1 MCVVAPAPATPYLGS
16 ASDERLVVLFRG
28 GDERA
33 FTELDRRHRREVC
46 ALAGRMLRGR
56 ADPEDVAQDV
66 MVRGAAL
73 LRASDEAGAYLRP
86 WLMRVTRNRVIDLLR
101 AQRAPE
107 ALPHDLVAPS
117 DVDSA
122 VQVRDHLGRVLV
134 AMADLPERQRR
145 ALVLHAADGASH
157 RAVADAL
164 DITPQAARA
173 LTFRGRSALRRRL
186 ATAHPS
192 TT

>member
-1 MCVVAPAPATPYLGS
+1 MCVVAPAPATSYVGS
-16 ASDERLVVLFRG
+16 ASDERLVALFRG

-33 FTELDRRHRREVC
+33 FAELDRRHRREVC

-73 LRASDEAGAYLRP
+73 LRASDEGVAYLRP
-86 WLMRVTRNRVIDLLR
+86 WLMRVTRNRVIDVLR
-101 AQRAPE
+101 ARRALEPM
-107 ALPHDLVAPS
+107 PDDLVAPS
-117 DVDSA
+117 DVDGA
-122 VQVRDHLGRVLV
+122 VQVRDQLDRVLA
-134 AMADLPERQRR
+134 AMADLPDRQRR

-173 LTFRGRSALRRRL
+173 LAFRGRSELRRRL
-186 ATAHPS
+186 AIAEPS